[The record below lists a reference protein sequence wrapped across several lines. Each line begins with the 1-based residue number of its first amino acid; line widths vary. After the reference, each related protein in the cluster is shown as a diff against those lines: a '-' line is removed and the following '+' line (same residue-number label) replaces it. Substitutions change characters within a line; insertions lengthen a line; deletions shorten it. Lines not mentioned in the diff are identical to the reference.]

1 MRFLIVLLS
10 IYGSVS
16 FAAVDNLN
24 SLIAESTVQE
34 RRLHRKLL
42 QSIQNTQYAI
52 AYNERIERSQDTE
65 QAHKL
70 NLPVKLIKYTE

>member
-10 IYGSVS
+10 IYSSVS
-16 FAAVDNLN
+16 FAGVDNFN
-24 SLIAESTVQE
+24 NLISETSVQE

-52 AYNERIERSQDTE
+52 AYNEKNEKLQDAE
-65 QAHKL
+65 QARKMEM
-70 NLPVKLIKYTE
+70 PVRFIQYTE